1 MIKTLL
7 LTIKKNEAMNTT
19 KIKLR
24 KNLLP
29 WLKEQLSRPGWF
41 KNFFITRN
49 AWAAFSINSHIRHSN
64 GEPKMTYP
72 SKEAALKAA
81 EKMGN
86 KHGVHFSVYKCLY
99 CDGWHCGKNRENKI
113 KSDAL
118 DSTSVTPLS
127 IHYEPMIPITFGWAR
142 TIKSMSEML
151 VDMDVDGEDKERNA
165 SVITDTLLSLFMSSK
180 EFRDILLSEVEVP
193 IERKSLQMTNLPQKV
208 ADLYYNQ
215 LSAFRR
221 EAEKLINAKPKAFM
235 SFFAESEKKDSKM
248 DEVVRRITGG
258 HASKMVKSLSVFN
271 INAKHLANYI
281 LSWYEAGKL
290 NVTPATGVSN
300 LITPAT
306 FVGFCGEECIGE
318 AFSLCSKTFEDGYVV
333 IKCDNWQYGCKVD
346 EIIDEWSSGVK
357 VETVKDDTIILSLD
371 KSKIKKSLVFGSK
384 TFSTSQK
391 GEFIIAIKEA
401 GEFLVEIFYRKT
413 LDAPEDKDIRLFA
426 YDFCCK

>member
-1 MIKTLL
+1 
-7 LTIKKNEAMNTT
+7 
-19 KIKLR
+19 
-24 KNLLP
+24 
-29 WLKEQLSRPGWF
+29 
-41 KNFFITRN
+41 
-49 AWAAFSINSHIRHSN
+49 
-64 GEPKMTYP
+64 MTYP
-72 SKEAALKAA
+72 TKEAALKAA

-118 DSTSVTPLS
+118 ETAFITPLS
-127 IHYEPMIPITFGWAR
+127 IHYEPMIPITFGWGR
-142 TIKSMSEML
+142 TRKSISEIL
-151 VDMDVDGEDKERNA
+151 VKMDDDGEDKERNA
-165 SVITDTLLSLFMSSK
+165 SVITDALLSLFMSCK
-180 EFRDILLSEVEVP
+180 EFRDILLCEIEVP

-208 ADLYYNQ
+208 ADLYYYQ

-221 EAEKLINAKPKAFM
+221 ETVKLINAKPKAFM

-258 HASKMVKSLSVFN
+258 QASKMVKSLSVFN

-290 NVTPATGVSN
+290 NVTPATGFSN

-333 IKCDNWQYGCKVD
+333 IKCDNWQYRSDVD

-357 VETVKDDTIILSLD
+357 VENIKDDTIVLSLD
-371 KSKIKKSLVFGSK
+371 RSKIKDTLVFGRN
-384 TFSTSQK
+384 TVSTSLK

-413 LDAPEDKDIRLFA
+413 LDAPKDNDIRLFA